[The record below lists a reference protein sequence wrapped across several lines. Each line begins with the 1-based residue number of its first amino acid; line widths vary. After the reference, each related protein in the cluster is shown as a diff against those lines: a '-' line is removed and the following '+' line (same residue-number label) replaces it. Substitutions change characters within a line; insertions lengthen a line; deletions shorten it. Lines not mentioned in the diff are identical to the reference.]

1 MLRRLAC
8 GPKIFI
14 RDYLRCST
22 DILDLQAIP
31 RIDELRLYY
40 NTTIRPELLRLE
52 ALRKRLIRGIIIS
65 IIASVLVLT
74 LFLVLDLGFLVLIL
88 GIPIL
93 FYLGTLYFRA
103 EKFRQAFKPAIVNL
117 LLAFLNETPNYQKLT
132 YDSTKA
138 ISRDRFEKSGLF
150 RPTPDLYHAE
160 DYIQGMV
167 GEMAFE
173 MGEAYVRE
181 ISAASN
187 KIEIVFSGLFVHAIF
202 GERTLGRVSVWPRK
216 KLRRLKRVVDEYVM
230 EKGRSADIE
239 IMNPLFREHFAT
251 YAKPGTHVAGI
262 LTPPMQEAMVR
273 FALTQPNDIYFGAD
287 NQDLFIGV
295 AHDYDLLEPSFW
307 KSNLD
312 FHIIRKFYT
321 DLVLILETIAV
332 FDQTH

>member
-1 MLRRLAC
+1 M
-8 GPKIFI
+8 
-14 RDYLRCST
+14 
-22 DILDLQAIP
+22 QAVP

-52 ALRKRLIRGIIIS
+52 HLRKRLVRGIIIS
-65 IIASVLVLT
+65 ILAAIGVVT
-74 LFLVLDLGFLVLIL
+74 LFLVLDLGFLVLTL
-88 GIPIL
+88 GLPIL

-117 LLAFLNETPNYQKLT
+117 LLAFLNDTPNYQKLS
-132 YDSTKA
+132 YDPNKA
-138 ISRDRFEKSGLF
+138 ISQDRFEKSGLF

-160 DYIQGMV
+160 DYVQGMV

-187 KIEIVFSGLFVHAIF
+187 RMEIVFSGLFVHAIF
-202 GERTLGRVSVWPRK
+202 GERTLGRIAVWPRD
-216 KLRRLKRVVDEYVM
+216 KLRSLKRVVDEYVM
-230 EKGRSADIE
+230 EKGRPADIE
-239 IMNPLFREHFAT
+239 VMNPVFRDLFAV

-262 LTPPMQEAMVR
+262 LTPPMQDAMVR
-273 FALTQPNDIYFGAD
+273 FARSQPNDLFFAVD

-312 FHIIRKFYT
+312 FQLIRQFYT
-321 DLVLILETIAV
+321 DLVLILSTIEI